1 MAEKVTFSGQHL
13 DLSEITEHYTDVELS
28 LRQLFSS
35 ALDNEERFAGYSPT
49 EVAEELE
56 YRLAEEGNL
65 VALSILAAIEAAFR
79 VDYLQRV
86 YAKKKDPLSR
96 AFRELHKIKGT
107 RASLEDEIFDT
118 WLNCTNV
125 QPQLIGNL
133 RGAFKFRHWLA
144 HGRYWKPKLGQR
156 YDYYGVYTL
165 AEGVFRSL
173 PLLTN

>member
-1 MAEKVTFSGQHL
+1 MTERVSFSGQHL
-13 DLSEITEHYTDVELS
+13 DLSEISEHYTDVELS

-35 ALDNEERFAGYSPT
+35 ALNNEERFVGYSPD
-49 EVAEELE
+49 EVTEELE
-56 YRLAEEGNL
+56 ARLAEEGNL

-86 YAKKKDPLSR
+86 YAKKKDSLSR
-96 AFRELHKIKGT
+96 AFRELHKIKGS

-118 WLNCTNV
+118 WLNYTTV

-156 YDYYGVYTL
+156 YDYYGVFTL

-173 PLLTN
+173 PLLAN